1 MRLNEDAFTVGQFD
15 GYTFIPVTTAEELI
29 GMGLDP
35 ADAKMR
41 FYNPSIEGN
50 WGEIGDISNPI
61 EQDIKLVMH
70 DKDGNIVE
78 HLGEPIILS
87 MMAGTDPNQDPADW
101 KKEMKRR
108 FTNKDGLSKSGVDA
122 IVAKYNNLRQ
132 SIING
137 NKAPL
142 KMRGITM
149 GEWQEGD
156 APFAPVAG
164 RAFPETKDLSTADLI
179 IATTTDGSNS
189 AEIVLN
195 DGNVVK
201 VKPGFTF
208 LNLGD
213 SVAPLQPRNLVES
226 EANNVIR
233 LLRKFETNVH
243 TLINEQNIGAK
254 AAYKQADTE

>member
-1 MRLNEDAFTVGQFD
+1 
-15 GYTFIPVTTAEELI
+15 
-29 GMGLDP
+29 
-35 ADAKMR
+35 
-41 FYNPSIEGN
+41 
-50 WGEIGDISNPI
+50 
-61 EQDIKLVMH
+61 
-70 DKDGNIVE
+70 
-78 HLGEPIILS
+78 
-87 MMAGTDPNQDPADW
+87 
-101 KKEMKRR
+101 MKRR

-254 AAYKQADTE
+254 AAYKQADTEGMNNRSIKETIESLVLFGNITKKYEHTSVIQDDQIITSSP